1 MWCSYILRTFTLR
14 WEAGG
19 TVSGATHLGSQDI
32 FSVIASLHRATVLTL
47 KMSLVMQSLHTLV
60 IIIHLI
66 NSVGVVNYMKPQV
79 FRCVVVIYS
88 ALLLYNGRQ
97 DKLFHRS
104 YSPWIKTFSPSWLQT
119 TPSSSNS
126 HITALQTITSHIYNG
141 RRDELFQELYT
152 HLGSPRHFLRH
163 GYKPHLH
170 RATVITVKCNHFT
183 HL

>member
-1 MWCSYILRTFTLR
+1 MCGVVIYSALLLYDGRREELFQELLTLDPKTF
-14 WEAGG
+14 
-19 TVSGATHLGSQDI
+19 
-32 FSVIASLHRATVLTL
+32 SLSLLAFIEQPSTVLTL

-141 RRDELFQELYT
+141 
-152 HLGSPRHFLRH
+152 
-163 GYKPHLH
+163 
-170 RATVITVKCNHFT
+170 I
-183 HL
+183 